1 MLSGMKYISVPL
13 NNIYAFATAYSC
25 IHTIFI
31 SLWVLAWEVN
41 AKVLESNIKLD
52 RPRM

>member
-1 MLSGMKYISVPL
+1 
-13 NNIYAFATAYSC
+13 
-25 IHTIFI
+25 
-31 SLWVLAWEVN
+31 VLAWEVN

>member
-1 MLSGMKYISVPL
+1 
-13 NNIYAFATAYSC
+13 
-25 IHTIFI
+25 
-31 SLWVLAWEVN
+31 VN